1 MPATEFELGSFLH
14 GERRGVEAALNRAL
28 DRLLPGLPGAL
39 AAPVRLGVTTGGKRL
54 RPILFVS
61 AYRASRGPQRPSG
74 QLYDLA
80 APLELIHA
88 YSLIHDDLP
97 CMDDAPLR
105 RGQPTPHAVY
115 GEAEAILA
123 GATLIPAAGRHLWVV
138 AGEVGIEPGVAR
150 ELLRLLARAAGGA
163 GMVGG
168 QALDLDAEGRALD
181 RMALDDLHRRKTG
194 ALLTAAL
201 EMGGVAAGA
210 SAEVRGALVEYG
222 REVGL
227 AFQIA
232 DDVLDATESAETL
245 GKHPSDSELEKSTY
259 VRLLGV
265 GGAREEARRRVESAI
280 RALDRLDGESPELR
294 ALARYVVERGH

>member
-1 MPATEFELGSFLH
+1 MRR
-14 GERRGVEAALNRAL
+14 EREWVEAALLRAL
-28 DRLLPGLPGAL
+28 DRLLPELPAAL

-61 AYRASRGPQRPSG
+61 AYRAARGPERPVD

-115 GEAEAILA
+115 GEAEAVLA
-123 GATLIPAAGRHLWVV
+123 GATLIPAAGRHLWWV
-138 AGEVGIEPGVAR
+138 AGEAGVEPGGAR

-210 SAEVRGALVEYG
+210 SADVRGALVEYG
-222 REVGL
+222 REIGL

-232 DDVLDATESAETL
+232 DDVLDATQTAETL
-245 GKHPSDSELEKSTY
+245 GKRPSDSELDKSTY

-265 GGAREEARRRVESAI
+265 AGARTEARSRVESAI
-280 RALDRLDGESPELR
+280 RALDRSHVGSPELR